1 MARPKNTE
9 ERRTQI
15 VEGLLRAM
23 GEHGYDGASVPR
35 IAEAAGLAP
44 GLVHYHFA
52 SKLDILLA
60 LIELLRERVMA
71 RFERR
76 SAAANSARAR
86 LYAFL
91 DAHVALG
98 KDADPNAVACWVAIG
113 AESLRQEAVQ
123 RAYKRVARHTLE
135 RLEQLVC
142 ATLRDEGRDPGA
154 AAEIAAGLLS
164 AVYGCYQLAIA
175 AHAAPQ
181 GFAAPTLRRM
191 ADGLLAAQPESCT

>member
-15 VEGLLRAM
+15 VEGLLHAM
-23 GEHGYDGASVPR
+23 GEHGYDGASVTR

-60 LIELLRERVMA
+60 LIELLRERVLL

-76 SAAANSARAR
+76 AACVNSARAR

-98 KDADPNAVACWVAIG
+98 KDAEPAAVACWVAIG
-113 AESLRQEAVQ
+113 AEALRQEPVQ
-123 RAYKRVARHTLE
+123 KAYKKAARDTIE
-135 RLEQLVC
+135 RLQQLVSC
-142 ATLRDEGRDPGA
+142 TLRDEGRSDAA
-154 AAEIAAGLLS
+154 AAEIAAALLS
-164 AVYGCYQLAIA
+164 AVYGCYQLAVA
-175 AHAAPQ
+175 AHAAPA

-191 ADGLLAAQPESCT
+191 ADGLLAAQPEACA